1 MGIVSFNFDK
11 ISAEKIGKIT
21 EKVNINHNFNIKHI
35 EKTDVNLQGNKAA
48 LKLSFDF
55 AVNYEPNIGNIQMNG
70 NIVYLEKEE
79 EINKL
84 NDQWK
89 KEKKLPMGIT
99 SLVANTILTKG
110 NIKALMLSQE
120 VNLPPQIH
128 LPKVT
133 PKDEEV
139 ETKESDTEK
148 KEDYIG

>member
-1 MGIVSFNFDK
+1 MGIVSFVFDK

-21 EKVNINHNFNIKHI
+21 GNVNINHNFNIKHV
-35 EKTDVNLQGNKAA
+35 EKTEINLQGKKPV

-55 AVNYEPNIGNIQMNG
+55 NVSYEPNIGNIKMDG
-70 NIVYLEKEE
+70 NLTYLDKEE
-79 EINKL
+79 ELTKL
-84 NDQWK
+84 ADQWK

-99 SLVANTILTKG
+99 SLVANTILTRA

-120 VNLPPQIH
+120 VNLPPQIQ

-133 PKDEEV
+133 PKEA
-139 ETKESDTEK
+139 ETK

>member
-21 EKVNINHNFNIKHI
+21 EKVNINHNFNIKHV
-35 EKTDVNLQGNKAA
+35 EKTNINLQGQKPV
-48 LKLSFDF
+48 LKLNFDF
-55 AVNYEPNIGNIQMNG
+55 IVNYEPNIGVIKMDG
-70 NIVYLEKEE
+70 NLTYLDKEE
-79 EINKL
+79 ELTKL
-84 NDQWK
+84 ADQWK
-89 KEKKLPMGIT
+89 KEKKLPVGIT

-128 LPKVT
+128 LPKVE
-133 PKDEEV
+133 PKEEST
-139 ETKESDTEK
+139 ETK

>member
-21 EKVNINHNFNIKHI
+21 EKVNINHNFNIKHV
-35 EKTDVNLQGNKAA
+35 EKTNINLQGQKPV
-48 LKLSFDF
+48 LKLNFDF
-55 AVNYEPNIGNIQMNG
+55 IVNYEPNIGVIKMDG
-70 NIVYLEKEE
+70 NLTYLDKEE
-79 EINKL
+79 ELTKL
-84 NDQWK
+84 ADQWK
-89 KEKKLPMGIT
+89 KEKKLPVGIT

-128 LPKVT
+128 LPKVE
-133 PKDEEV
+133 PKEESI
-139 ETKESDTEK
+139 EIK

>member
-1 MGIVSFNFDK
+1 MGIINFVFDK
-11 ISAEKIGKIT
+11 ISAEKIGNIT
-21 EKVNINHNFNIKHI
+21 GSVNINHNFNIKNV
-35 EKTDVNLQGNKAA
+35 EKTEINLQGKKPV

-55 AVNYEPNIGNIQMNG
+55 TVNYEPNIGNVKMNG
-70 NIVYLEKEE
+70 NLTYLDKEE
-79 EINKL
+79 ELTKL
-84 NDQWK
+84 DNQWK

-99 SLVANTILTKG
+99 SLVANTILTKA

-133 PKDEEV
+133 PAEA
-139 ETKESDTEK
+139 KEDK